1 MYIPKAED
9 GKILFHKP
17 LQVYCVIE
25 KLLLKVMS
33 KKRRIIFRPK
43 KVGILST
50 VWANP
55 ILPLK
60 WLLSS
65 PLSLDAYILRYCYHR
80 SKNLVGFLYLR
91 LTRANR
97 DNMPTRLLSAQFF
110 VTQLFFTAFAL

>member
-25 KLLLKVMS
+25 KLSHV
-33 KKRRIIFRPK
+33 KKTSHYISSQKSWNIK
-43 KVGILST
+43 YG
-50 VWANP
+50 WANP